1 MPVPDPITSNAQLLV
16 EGNDQRNFFEALI
29 SHTRHISLQDIQ
41 IQNFGGV
48 GELRSFLETLAA
60 SDEFKDR
67 VQSLGIIRDAEESA
81 GSAFQSV
88 QSSLRN
94 ANLPEPA
101 RPREPMD
108 GSPRVNVLILP
119 DDDSPGMLETLLC
132 QTLVSDP
139 VNDCIDTFFECA
151 RKLPGADIR
160 RPDKSRAHAYIS
172 IHPEPQSSVGVAAQK
187 GYWDLDHSALAD
199 VRRFLESL

>member
-1 MPVPDPITSNAQLLV
+1 MPVPDPIVSNTQLLV
-16 EGNDQRNFFEALI
+16 EGNDQRNFFEALK
-29 SHTRHISLQDIQ
+29 RHISLENIQ

-48 GELRSFLETLAA
+48 GELTSFLETLAA

-81 GSAFQSV
+81 GSAFQSI

-94 ANLPEPA
+94 AGLSEPI
-101 RPREPMD
+101 RPRERA
-108 GSPRVNVLILP
+108 GESPTVSVLILP
-119 DDDSPGMLETLLC
+119 DDTRPGMLETLLC
-132 QTLVSDP
+132 ETFA
-139 VNDCIDTFFECA
+139 DTSMDECVDAFLDCA
-151 RKLPGADIR
+151 RALPGADIR

-172 IHPEPQSSVGVAAQK
+172 TYPEPQSSVGVAAQK

-199 VRRFLESL
+199 VRHFLESL